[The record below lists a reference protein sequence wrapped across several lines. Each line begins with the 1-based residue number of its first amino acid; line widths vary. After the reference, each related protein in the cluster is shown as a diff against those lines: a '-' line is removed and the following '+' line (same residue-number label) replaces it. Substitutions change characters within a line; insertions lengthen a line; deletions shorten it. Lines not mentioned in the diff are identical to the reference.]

1 MPFVRENLQS
11 QGISQ
16 HAADI
21 IISSWRTSTKKSYR
35 SAIQKWVLFCAR
47 TKSDP
52 LRATVAVILDCLT
65 EEFDKGS
72 SYSTLNTLRSALSAI
87 LAPIDGTP
95 IGSLPL
101 IKRFMTGVFN
111 MRPAIPRYTCTWDVN
126 TVLQYLTNLGPS
138 NKLFLKEL
146 TMKLVMLVA
155 LISGQRCQTLSLLN
169 LDDAEVTATK
179 VIFVVSKLTKTS
191 KIGKQP
197 VSLVLPRYPHDD
209 QLCVMTTLKQ
219 YLIKTK
225 SLRGKQRCLFV
236 SYASPHKQVRSE
248 TISRWIKNTL
258 HKAGIDTAKF
268 TAHSTRSAACSAAF
282 KNGVPLNIILSTA
295 HWARSSTFA
304 KFYNKPVGQ
313 TDHSFAN
320 AVLAGTTK

>member
-1 MPFVRENLQS
+1 M
-11 QGISQ
+11 
-16 HAADI
+16 
-21 IISSWRTSTKKSYR
+21 
-35 SAIQKWVLFCAR
+35 
-47 TKSDP
+47 
-52 LRATVAVILDCLT
+52 ILDCLT

-146 TMKLVMLVA
+146 TMKLVMLHF
-155 LISGQRCQTLSLLN
+155 
-169 LDDAEVTATK
+169 
-179 VIFVVSKLTKTS
+179 IFVVSKLTKTS
-191 KIGKQP
+191 KIGKPP